1 MPSRMQRATRAYAF
15 LAKYP
20 SYDRCDLRSSVV
32 DLLADLLHL
41 CESQGIAGDAAFS
54 LAQRHCDNDRDD
66 DASPLTRFTI
76 TAVMVVS
83 EATRRVLP
91 LAEGRA
97 VLATS
102 KTRVSLLSVRVA
114 IMASIS
120 CPGSQFATFRYWVLG
135 VKTGFSLRTHP
146 HARRTQGDTRYI
158 PELTSD
164 PNEG

>member
-76 TAVMVVS
+76 TITGHFVLIRRES
-83 EATRRVLP
+83 DGATVHL
-91 LAEGRA
+91 
-97 VLATS
+97 
-102 KTRVSLLSVRVA
+102 
-114 IMASIS
+114 
-120 CPGSQFATFRYWVLG
+120 
-135 VKTGFSLRTHP
+135 
-146 HARRTQGDTRYI
+146 QGDVASSFIGHLDQTHETYTDDDLCAEYESVMRV
-158 PELTSD
+158 
-164 PNEG
+164 GA